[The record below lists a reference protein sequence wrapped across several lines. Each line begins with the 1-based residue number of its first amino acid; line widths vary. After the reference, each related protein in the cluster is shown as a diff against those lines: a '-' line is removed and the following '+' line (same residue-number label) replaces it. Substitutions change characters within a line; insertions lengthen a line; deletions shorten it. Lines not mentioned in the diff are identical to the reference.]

1 MVLLAVMDAAEL
13 TQLTEPLSTIRQ
25 YIHHLCSHAR
35 GVTLESPGSEMSS
48 LTEISYQANW

>member
-25 YIHHLCSHAR
+25 YIHHLCSHAC